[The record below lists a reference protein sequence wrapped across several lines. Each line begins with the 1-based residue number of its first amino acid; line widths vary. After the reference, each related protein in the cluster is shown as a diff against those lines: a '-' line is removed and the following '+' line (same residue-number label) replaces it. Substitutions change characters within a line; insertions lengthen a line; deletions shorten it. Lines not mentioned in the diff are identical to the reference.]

1 MRRGGGGRLGFDV
14 LPPSAILEH
23 NFDKVVIATLA
34 GASEIRAQLTEM
46 GIAPHRIDDSYVA
59 TYLASLQNFLQNFAM
74 LAKERAL
81 SGDCAEVGVYRG
93 DFARHI
99 NAHFPTKKLYLFDT
113 FEGFA
118 AADLRAESALVQG
131 MGAGH
136 FANTS
141 VELVLSKM
149 PHKEQCV
156 VRKGWFPD
164 TARGLEDSRFCFV
177 RLDTDLYDPILAG
190 LAFFYP
196 RLVPGGIL
204 IVDDYFST
212 YDGVKKAVDAFAA
225 KSQIPIVP
233 IGDGISVALAK

>member
-1 MRRGGGGRLGFDV
+1 MGGRLGFDV

-113 FEGFA
+113 FEGFV
-118 AADLRAESALVQG
+118 AADLRAESPLVQG

-149 PHKEQCV
+149 PYKEQCV

-164 TARGLEDSRFCFV
+164 TTRGLEDSRFCFV